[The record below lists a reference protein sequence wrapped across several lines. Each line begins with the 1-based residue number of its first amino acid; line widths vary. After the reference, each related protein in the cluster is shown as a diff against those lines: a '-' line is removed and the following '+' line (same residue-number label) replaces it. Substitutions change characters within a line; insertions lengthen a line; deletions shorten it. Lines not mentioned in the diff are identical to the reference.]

1 MSQLDRPA
9 RPARGPRP
17 AADEGQDPVDY
28 HPPVT
33 APTPTPEPTAAAKGK
48 DTLSVSAAAPA
59 ATASPEAASSVQPPT
74 IAHRGREQTVQLAT
88 RISPDIAALIDAA
101 AARTG
106 YSKRNV
112 IEQAIQQVWG

>member
-1 MSQLDRPA
+1 
-9 RPARGPRP
+9 
-17 AADEGQDPVDY
+17 
-28 HPPVT
+28 
-33 APTPTPEPTAAAKGK
+33 
-48 DTLSVSAAAPA
+48 
-59 ATASPEAASSVQPPT
+59 
-74 IAHRGREQTVQLAT
+74 VQLAT

>member
-17 AADEGQDPVDY
+17 AADEGLDPADY
-28 HPPVT
+28 HPPTT
-33 APTPTPEPTAAAKGK
+33 APTPTPEPTTTSSKGK
-48 DTLSVSAAAPA
+48 DALGVSAAAAPAIAAPA
-59 ATASPEAASSVQPPT
+59 ARSVQQPT
-74 IAHRGREQTVQLAT
+74 IAPRGREQTVQLAT

-112 IEQAIQQVWG
+112 IEQAVRQVWG